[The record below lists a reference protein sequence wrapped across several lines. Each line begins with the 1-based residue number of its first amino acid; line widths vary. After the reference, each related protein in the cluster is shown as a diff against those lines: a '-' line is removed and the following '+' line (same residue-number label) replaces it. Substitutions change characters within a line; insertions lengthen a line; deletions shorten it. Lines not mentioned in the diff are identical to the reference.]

1 MSKLSRSAVRDL
13 VHAALVARV
22 ALLLGQAGFDRLLA
36 EQERVAAALARG
48 AWPAYGR
55 GEAGQGAMAQ
65 AVIDAFELDPVYYAA
80 SELDFIVS
88 EGLTSAGLALANMV
102 SGHERD
108 SLKVWQAQVVPG
120 LDRVAQFVEM
130 VFDGRWAE
138 QRIPLNQWL
147 HQQP

>member
-1 MSKLSRSAVRDL
+1 
-13 VHAALVARV
+13 
-22 ALLLGQAGFDRLLA
+22 
-36 EQERVAAALARG
+36 
-48 AWPAYGR
+48 
-55 GEAGQGAMAQ
+55 
-65 AVIDAFELDPVYYAA
+65 
-80 SELDFIVS
+80 
-88 EGLTSAGLALANMV
+88 MV